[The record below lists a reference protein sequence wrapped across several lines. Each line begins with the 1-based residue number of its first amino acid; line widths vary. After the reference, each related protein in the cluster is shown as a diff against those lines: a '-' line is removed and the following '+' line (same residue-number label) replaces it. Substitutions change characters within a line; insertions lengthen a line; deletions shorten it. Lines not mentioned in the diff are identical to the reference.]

1 VPKGQ
6 TLDRLMADTLA
17 GRSRVTVLRGEPG
30 VGRGPRRSR
39 DLSDGAVAPDS
50 DRSCGAAR
58 TSGIIRFPTPHD
70 RGGGPCLPAHLAQSR
85 RAWPGFAMP
94 ARSRKPSPRTCSS
107 TWPPSPT
114 RGVPWAAVRLGFPHA
129 AQVIQVTRK
138 RPSASRT
145 PAPLRLVGC
154 LRGRSGS
161 TSERLTSPSRR
172 DHLERRWLAQRWVL
186 TRTEEVMGRP
196 RYRVESQVSCPKPW
210 RFRDTRTGR
219 DELSGMPICRRPR
232 NRVSNQRPTARLSG
246 L

>member
-1 VPKGQ
+1 MEAADEAPRTSCRKGRHSIGSWR
-6 TLDRLMADTLA
+6 THSPA
-17 GRSRVTVLRGEPG
+17 GVESPSCVGSLEWAQGPG
-30 VGRGPRRSR
+30 VLAICPI
-39 DLSDGAVAPDS
+39 AI
-50 DRSCGAAR
+50 DRVEQAR

-70 RGGGPCLPAHLAQSR
+70 RGGGPCLPAHLARSR

-161 TSERLTSPSRR
+161 TSERLTSPCRPN
-172 DHLERRWLAQRWVL
+172 HLERRWLAQRWVL

-196 RYRVESQVSCPKPW
+196 RHRVESQVSCPKPVL
-210 RFRDTRTGR
+210 TN
-219 DELSGMPICRRPR
+219 P
-232 NRVSNQRPTARLSG
+232 
-246 L
+246 